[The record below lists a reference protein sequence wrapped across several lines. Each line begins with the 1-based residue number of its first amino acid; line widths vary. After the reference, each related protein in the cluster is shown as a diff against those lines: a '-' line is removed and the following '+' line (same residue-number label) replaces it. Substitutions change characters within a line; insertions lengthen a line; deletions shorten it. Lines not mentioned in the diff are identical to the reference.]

1 MYKLTYNSLCGIIS
15 KNGGD
20 TMGSA
25 AQTKASVKHNKSKDS
40 ITIRPDRET
49 GSKIREAAKE
59 RGISVTE
66 LILSAVKEYTK

>member
-1 MYKLTYNSLCGIIS
+1 
-15 KNGGD
+15 
-20 TMGSA
+20 MGSV

-40 ITIRPDRET
+40 ITIRPDKQT
-49 GSKIREAAKE
+49 GAKIREAAKE